1 MADDIAVLLNTEEL
15 KPDQVLALRR
25 LCYNARENKKATQDL
40 LAGKVAKGERRGV
53 LAWACWKMDLAQ
65 EELQSPRSPAGKLA
79 KGLMLLDLDRPAE
92 AADALKGLD
101 SADGVHPAVE
111 LAEAYLRAG
120 EVEKAQK
127 EIAKFTGAAENN
139 AAVLYMKGRL
149 HEEAGESRA
158 AAVFYERAVELDPN
172 HSPSHFRLATI
183 MDLYGDDENAE
194 KHYRAVSGGGMM
206 FSNAQVNLGLLKE
219 DQEDFDHAAASFRAA
234 LAVKQVDA
242 RTSLYLRNAE
252 ASHSMYF
259 DENERKEAERL
270 ETVLRTPITD
280 FELSVRSRNCLAK
293 MGIRTLGD
301 IVTKSESELLNYKN
315 FGETSLAEIKTIL
328 TNKNLRL
335 GMSLDRGKLANRDRL
350 RGGADASNSILNRP
364 VTDIEF
370 SVRARRCM
378 QRLNIETIGDLCQK
392 TEQELTSTKNF
403 GETSLNEVKQRLG
416 ELGLGLRQ

>member
-1 MADDIAVLLNTEEL
+1 MAEMDIAALLNTEEL
-15 KPDQVLALRR
+15 KAEQALALRK
-25 LCYNARENKKATQDL
+25 LCYQSRDAKKAAQDFL
-40 LAGKVAKGERRGV
+40 NGKSAKGERRG
-53 LAWACWKMDLAQ
+53 LIGWACWKMDIAQ
-65 EELQSPRSPAGKLA
+65 EELGQARTQAGKFIR
-79 KGLMLLDLDRPAE
+79 GVMLLELERPAE
-92 AADALKGLD
+92 AIEALKGHD
-101 SADGVHPAVE
+101 TVDGIHPGVE
-111 LAEAYLRAG
+111 LAEAYVQLG
-120 EVEKAQK
+120 DGEKAQK
-127 EIAKFTGAAENN
+127 ELAKLSQGHDNS
-139 AAVLYMKGRL
+139 AVVFYLKGRIA
-149 HEEAGESRA
+149 EEAGESRTA
-158 AAVFYERAVELDPN
+158 AAAYERALELDPS
-172 HSPSHFRLATI
+172 HSASHFRLATI
-183 MDLYGDDENAE
+183 MDLYGDDEAAE
-194 KHYRAVSGGGMM
+194 KHYRAVAGGGMM
-206 FSNAQVNLGLLKE
+206 FANAQVNLGLLKE

-234 LAVKQVDA
+234 LTVKGTDI
-242 RTSLYLRNAE
+242 RTALYLKNAE

-270 ETVLRTPITD
+270 ENVLRTPITD

-315 FGETSLAEIKTIL
+315 FGETSLSEIKAIL

-335 GMSLDRGKLANRDRL
+335 GMTLDRGKLAHRDRL
-350 RGGADASNSILNRP
+350 RGADASNSILNRP

-378 QRLNIETIGDLCQK
+378 QRLNIETIGDLAQK

>member
-1 MADDIAVLLNTEEL
+1 MAEDIAVLLNTEEL
-15 KPDQVLALRR
+15 KPEQVLALRQH
-25 LCYNARENKKATQDL
+25 CYQSREAKKATQDML
-40 LAGKVAKGERRGV
+40 SGKAAKGERRGV
-53 LAWACWKMDLAQ
+53 LAWACWKMEIAQ
-65 EELQSPRSPAGKLA
+65 EELEHPKSPAGKLA
-79 KGLMLLDLDRPAE
+79 RGMMLMELDRPAE
-92 AADALKGLD
+92 AVELLK
-101 SADGVHPAVE
+101 AVDGAGIHPTAE

-127 EIAKFTGAAENN
+127 EVAKLTGAHENT
-139 AAVLYMKGRL
+139 ATAFYLKARL
-149 HEEAGESRA
+149 LEDTGDSRA
-158 AAVFYERAVELDPN
+158 AAALYERALELDPN
-172 HSPSHFRLATI
+172 HSASHFRLATI
-183 MDLYGDDENAE
+183 MDLYGDDEAAE

-206 FSNAQVNLGLLKE
+206 YTNAQVNLGLLKE
-219 DQEDFDHAAASFRAA
+219 DQEDFDHAAASYRAA
-234 LAVKQVDA
+234 LAVRVGDTRVALFLK
-242 RTSLYLRNAE
+242 NAE

-270 ETVLRTPITD
+270 ENVLRTPITD

-315 FGETSLAEIKTIL
+315 FGETSLAEIKAIL
-328 TNKNLRL
+328 SNKNLRL
-335 GMSLDRGKLANRDRL
+335 GMTLDHGKLAHRDRM
-350 RGGADASNSILNRP
+350 RGADASNSVLNRP

-416 ELGLGLRQ
+416 EMGLGLRTT